1 MCFCARTER
10 KTLQT
15 ADITEVFPWPA
26 DRPRTSRWAA
36 ARIAEGLC
44 ELRGYCTHTRRAYPA
59 VAWLVEAQCL
69 PRPRLTAVSFMRG
82 CRLYPRVAPTLLQRE
97 YSVRL
102 PRGSVVGRGTAP
114 TPRLTAVSSLLV
126 VANRSLFFL
135 SSQTFVR
142 LQTFTYTHLFLHAA
156 CIAHA
161 CAKLSLLSSPS
172 SLGGCSMDRAAA
184 GGRSCLHAYL

>member
-36 ARIAEGLC
+36 ARIAKGLC

-102 PRGSVVGRGTAP
+102 PRGSVVGRGTVP
-114 TPRLTAVSSLLV
+114 TPRLTAVSSLLII
-126 VANRSLFFL
+126 ANRSLFFL
-135 SSQTFVR
+135 SSQTVCPTAN
-142 LQTFTYTHLFLHAA
+142 LYLHAPVPA
-156 CIAHA
+156 CRLYST

-172 SLGGCSMDRAAA
+172 SLGGCSVDRAAA

>member
-1 MCFCARTER
+1 MTSKTE
-10 KTLQT
+10 
-15 ADITEVFPWPA
+15 
-26 DRPRTSRWAA
+26 
-36 ARIAEGLC
+36 G
-44 ELRGYCTHTRRAYPA
+44 
-59 VAWLVEAQCL
+59 
-69 PRPRLTAVSFMRG
+69 
-82 CRLYPRVAPTLLQRE
+82 LYPRVAPTLLQRE

-156 CIAHA
+156 CIAHVQNSHFSRHPA
-161 CAKLSLLSSPS
+161 ASVAAPWTEQLSPRLSVVTELPQP
-172 SLGGCSMDRAAA
+172 RARRARRA
-184 GGRSCLHAYL
+184 RRVRRVRRVRRAQPKPQSQP

>member
-1 MCFCARTER
+1 MTS
-10 KTLQT
+10 KT
-15 ADITEVFPWPA
+15 
-26 DRPRTSRWAA
+26 
-36 ARIAEGLC
+36 EGL
-44 ELRGYCTHTRRAYPA
+44 YPR
-59 VAWLVEAQCL
+59 VAPTLLQREYSVRL
-69 PRPRLTAVSFMRG
+69 PRGSVVGRGTVPTPPRLTAVSFMRG